1 MFWDHIAG
9 RVAQKA
15 GIHPVTADPENRR
28 VIPLPEWVR
37 EHLSS
42 PARPGPVGHGFDVPG
57 SEGVE
62 TCWVRDVSP
71 GVRVVGLD
79 TTNHHAGP
87 NGCLTGPR
95 FRWLEERLAEVSS
108 RYYDVAGGLVTAQ
121 RPDRLVVVASHHPSW
136 AMHNLQPDPVRPQ
149 RMHSGEE
156 VRDLL
161 LRFPNVVVWVNGHVH
176 EHRVRPFRSPY
187 GPGAGF
193 WEVNTASCIDFP
205 QQSRLLDVVDN
216 RDGTVSI
223 FTIALDHKGAPETP
237 GLVVAPGGF
246 TRMAEPFGSA
256 NTVSVS
262 RELAAIRWFDVRWG
276 RRGKREDRNC
286 ELVVK
291 APFDLAA
298 IPDDALEAHKVAAL
312 VNLGA

>member
-1 MFWDHIAG
+1 M
-9 RVAQKA
+9 
-15 GIHPVTADPENRR
+15 
-28 VIPLPEWVR
+28 
-37 EHLSS
+37 
-42 PARPGPVGHGFDVPG
+42 
-57 SEGVE
+57 
-62 TCWVRDVSP
+62 
-71 GVRVVGLD
+71 
-79 TTNHHAGP
+79 
-87 NGCLTGPR
+87 
-95 FRWLEERLAEVSS
+95 
-108 RYYDVAGGLVTAQ
+108 
-121 RPDRLVVVASHHPSW
+121 
-136 AMHNLQPDPVRPQ
+136 
-149 RMHSGEE
+149 
-156 VRDLL
+156 
-161 LRFPNVVVWVNGHVH
+161 
-176 EHRVRPFRSPY
+176 
-187 GPGAGF
+187 
-193 WEVNTASCIDFP
+193 NTASCIDFP

-262 RELAAIRWFDVRWG
+262 RELAANRWFDVRWG